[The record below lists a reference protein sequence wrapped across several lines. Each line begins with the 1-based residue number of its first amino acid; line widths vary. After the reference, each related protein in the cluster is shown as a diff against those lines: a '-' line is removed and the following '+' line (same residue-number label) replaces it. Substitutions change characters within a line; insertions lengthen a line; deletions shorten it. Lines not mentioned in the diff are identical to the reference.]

1 MTTLAVLG
9 SLAATIGIGL
19 LLWSNIVGNR
29 ENARAHEDLERSVN
43 RVERSVNER
52 VDGVE
57 RSINE
62 RIDGVERSINER
74 VDGVERSVND
84 LSERVDGVER
94 SVDDLRTE
102 MRQGFDRLSEQI
114 AGSRNP
120 PGEGSAAGRDD

>member
-62 RIDGVERSINER
+62 RVDGVERSIN
-74 VDGVERSVND
+74 
-84 LSERVDGVER
+84 ERVDGVER

-120 PGEGSAAGRDD
+120 PEEGSAAGRDD

>member
-62 RIDGVERSINER
+62 R
-74 VDGVERSVND
+74 VDGVERSVNRV
-84 LSERVDGVER
+84 ERSVHERIDGVER
-94 SVDDLRTE
+94 SIRT
-102 MRQGFDRLSEQI
+102 GFDRLSEQI

-120 PGEGSAAGRDD
+120 PDEGSAAGRDD